1 MVMHRR
7 PILALFVIGSVLGL
21 PGGSLLGQEP
31 DADHDGVPDALDR
44 CPNTAQLR
52 KLPPDF
58 RFGAAVNPARLKPGP
73 SAHPVDSNG
82 CELDN
87 DGDGVVNSQDFCPD
101 DATAALS
108 AGVAANGCPQHSD
121 FDGTP
126 DYRDR
131 CPDTPRGVAT
141 DAHGCPVM
149 AGAPNQDP

>member
-1 MVMHRR
+1 MHRR
-7 PILALFVIGSVLGL
+7 HILALFVIGSVLGL

-31 DADHDGVPDALDR
+31 DSDHDGVPDALDL
-44 CPNTAQLR
+44 CPNTAQLQ

-58 RFGAAVNPARLKPGP
+58 RFGAAVNPERLRPGP
-73 SAHPVDSNG
+73 EAHPVDATG

-87 DGDGVVNSQDFCPD
+87 DGDGVVNSQDYCPD
-101 DATAALS
+101 DSTEALS
-108 AGVAANGCPQHSD
+108 AGVAANGCPRHSD

-141 DAHGCPVM
+141 DAHGCPLV
-149 AGAPNQDP
+149 AGVPNLVQ